1 MCCGLT
7 WAREALRSYVP
18 ICRFGITPSGEAE
31 AQHPSLL
38 TSSACPNTTRE
49 VTRENFR
56 TCPPS
61 VLQHQHPCLNRSCV
75 YVMGL
80 LRGQSLLELSS
91 QGGWWDHQSPRPL
104 PISSLLV
111 LAPSPLGLGNSRERK
126 ESDRRANH
134 SPQPRQITAVKEKR
148 HHQF

>member
-49 VTRENFR
+49 VTRENF
-56 TCPPS
+56 S
-61 VLQHQHPCLNRSCV
+61 
-75 YVMGL
+75 
-80 LRGQSLLELSS
+80 LSS
-91 QGGWWDHQSPRPL
+91 LRSAASASLSEQKLCLCHGIAKGSKPARAVQSRWLVGAPVSTTPSHFF
-104 PISSLLV
+104 SSC
-111 LAPSPLGLGNSRERK
+111 ACSPPLGLGNSRGRK